1 MILERQASIKPK
13 QTSARKRAFT
23 LLIAALAG
31 LTACTLFLDVYL
43 LRELLLFVA
52 VAALLVFFVANLAL
66 LGVLFHA
73 AGRSV
78 LNAVRNAKTRNA
90 QQEDAHAGQH
100 VGPFVVSPSISTV
113 ARTGRL

>member
-78 LNAVRNAKTRNA
+78 LNAIRNAKTRNA